1 MARGERVT
9 LIDHRADENESLGA
23 LSNDVLPV
31 WLSTIPSDLDV
42 VASDL
47 RTVEQILDSLER
59 ESCSRGE

>member
-1 MARGERVT
+1 MARGEWVT
-9 LIDHRADENESLGA
+9 PIDHRVIENESLGA

-31 WLSTIPSDLDV
+31 SLCTIPSDLDV

-59 ESCSRGE
+59 EIDW